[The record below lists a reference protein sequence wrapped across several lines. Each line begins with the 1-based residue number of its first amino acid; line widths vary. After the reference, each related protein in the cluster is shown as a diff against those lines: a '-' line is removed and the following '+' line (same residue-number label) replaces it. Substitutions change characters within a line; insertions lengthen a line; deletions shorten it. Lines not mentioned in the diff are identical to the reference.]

1 VTFLCDICINLY
13 NIRQKLTISHLGR
26 MRMNLHLPHLQQRNH
41 NLHSV
46 LSHLLPPHSPLLP
59 LHQKHLHSHQ
69 LQLRHQARLNLRQ
82 HSGQH
87 LETILR
93 LLLHSPENHLLPL
106 PPRQRLLVREMR
118 RKIQQDLVYL
128 RPRRMPV
135 RNLLDR
141 VLEIF

>member
-1 VTFLCDICINLY
+1 
-13 NIRQKLTISHLGR
+13 
-26 MRMNLHLPHLQQRNH
+26 
-41 NLHSV
+41 
-46 LSHLLPPHSPLLP
+46 
-59 LHQKHLHSHQ
+59 
-69 LQLRHQARLNLRQ
+69 
-82 HSGQH
+82 

-93 LLLHSPENHLLPL
+93 LLPHSLENQLPPL